1 MQIVTLRNF
10 LAGIVQKG
18 EHHHCRDNAGT
29 ERGNR
34 RTGNSKMEPQISTAF
49 PAIFNPLE
57 TTAIVI
63 GSLVFP
69 CAR

>member
-1 MQIVTLRNF
+1 MQIVTHRNF
-10 LAGIVQKG
+10 LAGIVQKS
-18 EHHHCRDNAGT
+18 EHHHCRDNAEPNVAIAAPAT
-29 ERGNR
+29 PRW
-34 RTGNSKMEPQISTAF
+34 KPQISTAF